1 MKKYIHYKGK
11 KIFYSDEGTGTA
23 VVLVHGYLESSEIWS
38 NFAERLA
45 KKFRVITVD
54 LPGHGQS
61 DIFAET
67 HTMELLAATIN
78 ALLNAIG
85 IQKVFLTGHSL
96 GGYVSLAFLEYYPEK
111 LIGYCLFHSQPFADT
126 SEALEKRAREVRL
139 VNAGK
144 KYLMYP
150 ENVKRMYADINLDK
164 FSASLERSKNIASG
178 ISEEGIV
185 AVLKGMMARPSRL
198 SIMEKG
204 AVPCLWILG
213 SMDNHIPCEVIRKKV
228 NLPENAELVILTNS
242 GHLGFIEEEDLA
254 LEIITTFIEK
264 LKG

>member
-1 MKKYIHYKGK
+1 MKKYIHFKGK
-11 KIFYSDEGTGTA
+11 KIFYSDEGTGTV
-23 VVLVHGYLESSEIWS
+23 VVLVHGYLESSETWN
-38 NFAERLA
+38 NFAGRLA

-67 HTMELLAATIN
+67 HSMELLAATIN
-78 ALLNAIG
+78 ALLNAIN

-111 LIGYCLFHSQPFADT
+111 LIGYCLFHSQPLADT
-126 SEALEKRAREVRL
+126 TEALEKRTREIRL
-139 VNAGK
+139 VKGGK

-150 ENVKRMYADINLDK
+150 ENVKRMYADINLEK
-164 FSASLERSKNIASG
+164 FSTSLERSKNIASG
-178 ISEEGIV
+178 ICEEGII

-213 SMDNHIPCEVIRKKV
+213 SMDNYIPCEAIQKKV
-228 NLPENAELVILTNS
+228 NLPGNAELVILMNS
-242 GHLGFIEEEDLA
+242 GHLGFIEEEDLS
-254 LEIITTFIEK
+254 LEVMTGFIEK
-264 LKG
+264 LNG